1 MSENQLNL
9 PLFRSR
15 TGPSTPATDA
25 VDLRAFLQGRGWT
38 AGADLVRLLGWP
50 ERRVRAAAEA
60 ARGEILSGPGSPG
73 YILTRDA
80 SANDRESIVAALRSQ
95 ARRMIGR
102 SLAISRVHHA
112 TG

>member
-1 MSENQLNL
+1 MSETQLGL
-9 PLFRSR
+9 PLFSAR
-15 TGPSTPATDA
+15 TGASTPATDA
-25 VDLRAFLQGRGWT
+25 ADLLSFLRGRGWT
-38 AGADLVRLLGWP
+38 AGGDLVRLLGWP

-73 YILTRDA
+73 YILTRE
-80 SANDRESIVAALRSQ
+80 ANANEREAIVSALRSQ

-112 TG
+112 AR